1 MHQQFVIATPGYIQF
16 DARERKGFCNGG
28 YSDFNICF
36 ADEDAVDSMLLS
48 EVLSSIDSYCCE

>member
-1 MHQQFVIATPGYIQF
+1 MSLQRLAISKF